1 MARIDRDIDKQ
12 SSGIVVDILNLQREE
27 ALNNALQEVDK
38 IKDILK
44 VAKETNYGNLLGS
57 DKTKHGEIAEFIEV
71 HIRNAKELLQ
81 KRNPIATFEGVGRT
95 ADTDYILNNV
105 GVQSKFIN
113 GCNSNLTHVL
123 KHLDKYPN
131 FCADNSHYI
140 IPKDH
145 LEIINDV
152 YSGKDLHG
160 LNNKSVN
167 AILEKVKEI
176 ENQTGKQFDEVVQ
189 PSISKYGEVQQGTA
203 EKTVEKHEKEIIEGG
218 QASINE
224 ALKAGAIS
232 AGISGGMNLAFNIY
246 KNHKQGKKIQNYT
259 AEDWKKIGIDFAKSS
274 TEGGLSGMAIYG
286 LTNLT
291 DMSAPLAS
299 AFVSS
304 SIGVASLANS
314 YHKGEIEYD
323 DFVEQSNAVCTDA
336 AMVGLAAT
344 IGQAVIPIPIVGTLV
359 GTFAMKATLSFT
371 RDYLGKQSKEF
382 EERLNNDYSKHLKT
396 INEELKIEVEKIVNE
411 YDKLGQIS
419 DMAFDF
425 NRNAYFRFKAS
436 IELAEKSGVEE
447 KKIIRS
453 DEDLDK
459 FILS

>member
-12 SSGIVVDILNLQREE
+12 SSGIVVDILNVQREE
-27 ALNNALQEVDK
+27 ALNKALQEVEK
-38 IKDILK
+38 IKDILRE
-44 VAKETNYGNLLGS
+44 AKETNYGNLLGS

-81 KRNPIATFEGVGRT
+81 KRKPIATFEGISRT

-113 GCNSNLTHVL
+113 GCNNNLTHIL

-131 FCADNSHYI
+131 FCADNSYYI

-145 LEIINDV
+145 LGIIKDV

-160 LNNKSVN
+160 LNKKSVN
-167 AILEKVKEI
+167 AIIEKAQEI
-176 ENQTGKQFDEVVQ
+176 EKQTGKQLEEVVQ

-203 EKTVEKHEKEIIEGG
+203 EKAVEKHEKEIIEGG
-218 QASINE
+218 QASITE

-246 KNHKQGKKIQNYT
+246 KNHKIGKNIQNYT
-259 AEDWKKIGIDFAKSS
+259 TEDWKKIGIDFAKSS
-274 TEGGLSGMAIYG
+274 TEGGLSGMAIYE

-314 YHKGEIEYD
+314 YRKSEIDYD
-323 DFVEQSNAVCTDA
+323 DFIEQSNAVCTDA

-344 IGQAVIPIPIVGTLV
+344 IGQTVIPIPILGILV
-359 GTFAMKATLSFT
+359 GTFAMKATLSFS

-382 EERLNNDYSKHLKT
+382 EEKINTDYSEYLKT
-396 INEELKIEVEKIVNE
+396 INDELKIEIERIVTK
-411 YDKLGQIS
+411 YDRFGQIS

-425 NRNAYFRFKAS
+425 NQNAFFRFKAS
-436 IELAEKSGVEE
+436 VKLAERSGVTDN
-447 KKIIRS
+447 KIIRS
-453 DEDLDK
+453 NNDLDK